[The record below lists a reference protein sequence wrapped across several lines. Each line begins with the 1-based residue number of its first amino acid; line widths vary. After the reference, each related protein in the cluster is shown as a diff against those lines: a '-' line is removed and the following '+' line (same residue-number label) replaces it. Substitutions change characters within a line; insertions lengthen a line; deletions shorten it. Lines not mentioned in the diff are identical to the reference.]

1 MWTLRAASENSSLVR
16 SWPRN
21 EVSQTLRGSA
31 LLRSERSGVPASMA
45 NSGAHRPQYDA
56 AVSLTQGGVQA
67 YRTHAETALI
77 TRHSEMGRCTPISRA
92 LATSQASLERSEG
105 PMSKMALEVVF
116 SGFELAKTRTGCAN
130 RNGVAKTLK
139 ATRTARGSISLMPTA
154 EDAEEDPLLVAP
166 EAHAAQ
172 DRRWERK
179 YNSAALV
186 FSL

>member
-1 MWTLRAASENSSLVR
+1 MHSD
-16 SWPRN
+16 
-21 EVSQTLRGSA
+21 QQ
-31 LLRSERSGVPASMA
+31 GVGDEPGFA
-45 NSGAHRPQYDA
+45 GEIRRP
-56 AVSLTQGGVQA
+56 L
-67 YRTHAETALI
+67 
-77 TRHSEMGRCTPISRA
+77 
-92 LATSQASLERSEG
+92 
-105 PMSKMALEVVF
+105 SKMALEVVF

-186 FSL
+186 FSP